1 MDVGD
6 TPFDARAGS
15 SVGETLSPSVGETL
29 SPSEFNAS
37 VRDSALDAII
47 AAIKAPDGFAE
58 DLHGLAGLCRAT
70 WVEEQVWDG
79 LVRVQCGVLRRTHL
93 MYAAWKGDVARVK
106 RLLTPRHARMR
117 PAAQLEL
124 ADSNGQTAL
133 AWAALGGSAITV
145 RFLLGMGAR
154 VGTAVLVTA
163 AEGGNVEIF
172 GMLLSGASAA
182 LVARMA
188 DSAYDRRADV
198 EVAKAWCPQGG
209 ITADMI
215 ERDVNARGEGGD
227 TLLNRAAD
235 FGNTAVTEALLRVGA
250 DVNAHKALIC
260 AAEKGHT
267 AIVTALLAVPGI
279 EVNAKNSVRLC
290 LSSPFP
296 PALSSTYPPLP
307 TRTYNRHDARVR

>member
-133 AWAALGGSAITV
+133 AWAALGGSADTV

-154 VGTAVLVTA
+154 VNTAVLV
-163 AEGGNVEIF
+163 
-172 GMLLSGASAA
+172 SG
-182 LVARMA
+182 V
-188 DSAYDRRADV
+188 
-198 EVAKAWCPQGG
+198 
-209 ITADMI
+209 
-215 ERDVNARGEGGD
+215 
-227 TLLNRAAD
+227 
-235 FGNTAVTEALLRVGA
+235 
-250 DVNAHKALIC
+250 KALIR
-260 AAEKGHT
+260 AAKKGNT

-307 TRTYNRHDARVR
+307 TRPYNRHDARVR